1 MIGGV
6 GWYRKAFHLPDN
18 LEGKR
23 VEITFDGV
31 YQNSTVWINGHK
43 LGTRPFGYIT
53 FKYDLTPFLNNEK
66 ENVIAV
72 RVDNSDQPNSRWY
85 SGSGIYRNVWLTIT
99 DKLHMD
105 PWGLFVTTPKI
116 DDNLAK
122 IKIESRINNYRDGAE
137 GIIILT
143 EIFSPGGKMVG
154 QAISD
159 LRIHPGTSARFE
171 QEIDLADPVLWSVA
185 HPGLY
190 ILRQTILK
198 NGNKIDDYQT
208 TFGIRSFRFD
218 PDLGFFLNGES
229 MKIKGVCMHHDL
241 GALGAAVNTRAMERQ
256 LEIMKDM
263 GVNAIRTAHNPP
275 APELLHLCDRMGFLV
290 MNETF
295 DEWKLPKT
303 RYGYS
308 VFWDEW
314 HERDLRDH
322 IMRDRNH
329 PSVIMWS
336 IGNEILEQWH
346 PQGTEM
352 AFKLASIVRELDP
365 TRPITAGNNEPTP
378 GNSLIKSGMLDLIGY
393 NYKHETFKNFPGMF
407 PGKSFIA
414 AETTSALATRGS
426 YDMPSDSIRRW
437 PYRWDVKFTDGNED
451 HTCSA
456 YDNCSAPWGST
467 HAETWK
473 EIKKNDF
480 LSGMFIW
487 TGFDYLGEPTPYEW
501 PSRSSYFGVVDLAGF
516 PKDAY
521 YMYKSEWTDETVL
534 HVFPHWNWE
543 AGQVVDVW
551 AYYNKADEVELYL
564 NDVSI
569 GKRSKTDEDL
579 HVFWRVPFEKG
590 TLKAVS
596 RFRGEIVKE
605 KEIHTAGT
613 PAKMK
618 IVADRTR
625 LQKGGEDLAFITI
638 DIMDSIGTLVPF
650 ADTPVRITIEGDATI
665 AGVDNGNQTSHHDFQ
680 GNTINAF
687 HGKCLAIIRAG
698 KSAGTVKVTF
708 ESDGLPAETLVLT
721 MN

>member
-1 MIGGV
+1 MKGIKIILACLIPFLLCTCSKSQTDQTEIRKVEKFTSEWKFTLGDAEGAWQKEFDDSQWEILDLPHDWSITEPYKPDNPGGHGTSFMIGGI
-6 GWYRKAFHLPDN
+6 GWYRKTFTIPEDDVD
-18 LEGKR
+18 KR

-31 YQNSTVWINGHK
+31 YQNSTVWINGQK

-53 FKYDLTPFLNNEK
+53 FKYDLTHYLNEGGD
-66 ENVIAV
+66 NVIAV

-99 DKLHMD
+99 DKLYID
-105 PWGLFVTTPKI
+105 PWGLFISSPTVENKSATI
-116 DDNLAK
+116 R
-122 IKIESRINNYRDGAE
+122 IESRINNYHDSAD
-137 GIIILT
+137 GIIVLT
-143 EIFSPGGKMVG
+143 EIISPNGRKVG
-154 QAISD
+154 QVSSD
-159 LRIHPGTSARFE
+159 FRIHARTFANLE
-171 QEIDLADPVLWSVA
+171 QEIELADPVLWSVA
-185 HPGLY
+185 TPGLY
-190 ILRQTILK
+190 TLRQTLLK
-198 NGNKIDDYQT
+198 DGEKIDDYQT
-208 TFGIRSFRFD
+208 TFGIRTFRFD
-218 PDLGFFLNGES
+218 PELGFFLNGEP

-256 LEIMKDM
+256 LQILREM

-303 RYGYS
+303 LYGYS

-322 IMRDRNH
+322 ILRDRNH

-352 AFKLASIVRELDP
+352 AQKLASIVRELDP

-437 PYRWDVKFTDGNED
+437 PYRWDLKFTDGNAD

-473 EIKKNDF
+473 EIKKHDF

-516 PKDAY
+516 PKGC
-521 YMYKSEWTDETVL
+521 L
-534 HVFPHWNWE
+534 
-543 AGQVVDVW
+543 
-551 AYYNKADEVELYL
+551 LY
-564 NDVSI
+564 VQ
-569 GKRSKTDEDL
+569 KR
-579 HVFWRVPFEKG
+579 
-590 TLKAVS
+590 
-596 RFRGEIVKE
+596 
-605 KEIHTAGT
+605 
-613 PAKMK
+613 M
-618 IVADRTR
+618 DR
-625 LQKGGEDLAFITI
+625 
-638 DIMDSIGTLVPF
+638 
-650 ADTPVRITIEGDATI
+650 
-665 AGVDNGNQTSHHDFQ
+665 
-680 GNTINAF
+680 
-687 HGKCLAIIRAG
+687 
-698 KSAGTVKVTF
+698 
-708 ESDGLPAETLVLT
+708 
-721 MN
+721 